1 MIHGPE
7 DSHLADPRPES
18 SFPTRGRMAAASRLI
33 CARSFWGSSSRFGDI
48 VSLGGGRDWWSQIE
62 EALKVEGA
70 GAFCAPGY
78 AGGARDR
85 RIAIRRRVG
94 KILT

>member
-1 MIHGPE
+1 MIRGPE

-48 VSLGGGRDWWSQIE
+48 VSLEGGRDWWSQIE
-62 EALKVEGA
+62 EALKSKALEHFVLLVTPEALEIDASQSGEGS
-70 GAFCAPGY
+70 
-78 AGGARDR
+78 ARS
-85 RIAIRRRVG
+85 
-94 KILT
+94 